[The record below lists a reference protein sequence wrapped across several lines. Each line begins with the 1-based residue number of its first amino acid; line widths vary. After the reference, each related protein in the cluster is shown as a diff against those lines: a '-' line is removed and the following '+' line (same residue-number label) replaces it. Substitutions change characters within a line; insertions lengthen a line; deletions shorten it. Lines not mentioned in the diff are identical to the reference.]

1 MDQNYICN
9 ACNGSGQQRCDE
21 CDGSGKH
28 FDYEKQKIKNC
39 KRCQGEGVIG
49 ECPICGGDGID
60 HIEKTANKLD
70 MSEDQENIYS
80 EVEEEDVSYSGV
92 IEKPFDPKKIDITTK
107 QMTLDLILKRLKNDE
122 VDLKTFFQRGMDL
135 WNKTQQS
142 RLIESILIRLP
153 LPAFYFDGSDDNK
166 WLVVDGLQRLS
177 SFKNFILE
185 KDPKKQLKLEN
196 LEYLTQYN
204 GFTYNKLPRN
214 LQRRI
219 EEHEITVYIINEGT
233 PNEVKFNLFK
243 RINTGGLVL
252 TSQEIRQALNQGI
265 PAKFI
270 TELSEL
276 PEFTTYKIN
285 PKRMLDKD
293 FVNRFLAFYLFS
305 YENYKPDLD
314 DFLNKAMAHIKNLK
328 EHERTEI
335 KTNFKKS
342 MIRAKELFGDFAF
355 RKRYDIKLKKKSIIN
370 KALFEVWSVTLSK
383 ISDNEYENIKN
394 KKEYLNNDFI
404 QIMNTD
410 KDFEKS
416 ISTAT
421 GDIRNVNKRYKTILS
436 LIEKYK

>member
-1 MDQNYICN
+1 MN
-9 ACNGSGQQRCDE
+9 E
-21 CDGSGKH
+21 
-28 FDYEKQKIKNC
+28 EK
-39 KRCQGEGVIG
+39 
-49 ECPICGGDGID
+49 
-60 HIEKTANKLD
+60 EK
-70 MSEDQENIYS
+70 YS
-80 EVEEEDVSYSGV
+80 EIDEEDTSSEVS
-92 IEKPFDPKKIDITTK
+92 IDKPFDPKKIDITTK

-122 VDLKTFFQRGMDL
+122 IDLETFFQRGIDL
-135 WNKTQQS
+135 WNKTRQS

-153 LPAFYFDGSDDNK
+153 LPAFYFDGSNDNK

-185 KDPKKQLKLEN
+185 KDFKKQLKLEK

-204 GFTYNKLPRN
+204 GYTYNDLPRS

-243 RINTGGLVL
+243 RINTGGLIL

-270 TELSEL
+270 TELSEM
-276 PEFTTYKIN
+276 PEFKVYKIN

-305 YENYKPDLD
+305 YKNYKPDLD
-314 DFLNKAMAHIKNLK
+314 DFLNKAMAHIKELSEN
-328 EHERTEI
+328 ERKNIETD
-335 KTNFKKS
+335 FKKS

-355 RKRYDIKLKKKSIIN
+355 RKREDVKSGKKSKIN

-383 ISDNEYENIKN
+383 ISDNDYKNIKI
-394 KKEYLNNDFI
+394 KKDDLNNDFVLI
-404 QIMNTD
+404 LNND
-410 KDFEKS
+410 KNFDNS

-421 GDIRNVNKRYKTILS
+421 GDPRNVRKRYETILS
-436 LIEKYK
+436 LIKKYK